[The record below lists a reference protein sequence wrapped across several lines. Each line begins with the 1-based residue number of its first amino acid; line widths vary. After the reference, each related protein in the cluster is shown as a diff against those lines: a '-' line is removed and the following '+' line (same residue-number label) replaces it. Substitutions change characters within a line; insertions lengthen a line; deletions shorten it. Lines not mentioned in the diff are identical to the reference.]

1 MEMRPISTSESI
13 HESMEN
19 ESLGQ
24 ISKLDLDLDLNH
36 TMYYVK
42 SPAPD
47 SLKRWN
53 KSIQIGKGEANPGE
67 KSKRS

>member
-1 MEMRPISTSESI
+1 MEMRPNSTSESI

-24 ISKLDLDLDLNH
+24 ISKLDLDLDLKH

-47 SLKRWN
+47 SLKR
-53 KSIQIGKGEANPGE
+53 
-67 KSKRS
+67 

>member
-1 MEMRPISTSESI
+1 MEMRPNSTSESI

-19 ESLGQ
+19 ERLGQ
-24 ISKLDLDLDLNH
+24 ISKLDLDLKH

-47 SLKRWN
+47 SLKR
-53 KSIQIGKGEANPGE
+53 
-67 KSKRS
+67 